1 VVFFRGEFLM
11 DGRCGRFFD
20 PTSGFSFFFFGS
32 PQGEKS
38 QKKKRKT
45 PCEDVAAGDERG
57 CFLISS
63 PAFQIRN

>member
-1 VVFFRGEFLM
+1 M

-38 QKKKRKT
+38 QKKKKKDPVWRCGGWKG
-45 PCEDVAAGDERG
+45 EGA
-57 CFLISS
+57 FLISS
-63 PAFQIRN
+63 AAFQFRN